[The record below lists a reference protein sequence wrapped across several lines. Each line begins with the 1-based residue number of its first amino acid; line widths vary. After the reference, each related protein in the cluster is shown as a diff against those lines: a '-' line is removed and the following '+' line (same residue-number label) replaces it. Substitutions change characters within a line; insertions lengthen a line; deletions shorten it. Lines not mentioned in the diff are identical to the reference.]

1 METLKKHDL
10 IHNHYSRNTIFAPH
24 IITTLL
30 NSSRVGKRKKKKR
43 KKEKSGKMV
52 VKSQMFQKNGLKY
65 FLKEHSI
72 VYSSTWSS

>member
-1 METLKKHDL
+1 METLKEHDL
-10 IHNHYSRNTIFAPH
+10 IHNQYSRNTIFAPH

-30 NSSRVGKRKKKKR
+30 NSSRVGKRKKKR

-72 VYSSTWSS
+72 VYSSTWSL